1 MWRLFG
7 GPLLINKTSVYSLP
21 NIFVFMKN
29 SFTLEKNYRANI
41 KKFLYYNQEKSK
53 IFFDAMEEAAKSNKI
68 KTVRPETLEFIIL
81 YNQLR
86 GRAFTGNAQ
95 LAEAL
100 GYNSASSITEI
111 IKSRQNIDPEKLKIF
126 KEKYKEFISVRKNTE
141 NATVIRGAEG
151 IPMYE
156 VTATATGVEVY
167 NDINDKEPVGHMNFP
182 GIEDCDFALPVWG
195 HSMYPYLE
203 NGCWVALKV
212 IHDKKILP
220 GEVYYIEWGDYR
232 MYKRLLAG
240 DSADEVIAHSDNT
253 TEMVGTRLKYAPFVI
268 KINDIKKLCLVKDIH
283 KKHNH

>member
-1 MWRLFG
+1 LEY
-7 GPLLINKTSVYSLP
+7 KYKEKSL
-21 NIFVFMKN
+21 NTKEI
-29 SFTLEKNYRANI
+29 S
-41 KKFLYYNQEKSK
+41 KKFCTFMESIEKT
-53 IFFDAMEEAAKSNKI
+53 NKI

-86 GRAFTGNAQ
+86 GKAFTGNAQ

-100 GYNSASSITEI
+100 GFNSAASITEI
-111 IKSRQNIDPEKLKIF
+111 IKSRQNIDPEKFRIF
-126 KEKYKEFISVRKNTE
+126 KEKYKDFIGGTAPVQSTTAK
-141 NATVIRGAEG
+141 VIDG
-151 IPMYE
+151 IPMYDII
-156 VTATATGVEVY
+156 ATASGVEVY
-167 NDINDKEPVGHMNFP
+167 NDINDLQSVGRMNFP

-232 MYKRLLAG
+232 MYKRLLL
-240 DSADEVIAHSDNT
+240 STNDEEVVAHSDNT
-253 TEMVGTRLKYAPFVI
+253 TEMVGNQLKYPPFVI
-268 KINDIKKLCLVKDIH
+268 KIVDIKKLCLVKDIH